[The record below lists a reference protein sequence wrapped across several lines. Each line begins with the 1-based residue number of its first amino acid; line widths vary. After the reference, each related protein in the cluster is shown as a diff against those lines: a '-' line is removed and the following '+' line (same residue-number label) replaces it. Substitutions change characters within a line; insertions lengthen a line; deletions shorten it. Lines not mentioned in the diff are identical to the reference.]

1 MFDHSVRVP
10 LILTGP
16 GIPENAKR
24 DQQVYLQDVFP
35 TVIELAGGTAIKSNE
50 FQSLLPMI
58 RKSSES
64 SKYDAIYGCYMNL
77 QRMVRT
83 EKYKLIVYPK
93 IQELLLFDMVNDPLE
108 MSDLSDDPAYA
119 EILTEMKEKLT
130 DQQLIMNDPLDLSE
144 ILGE

>member
-1 MFDHSVRVP
+1 M
-10 LILTGP
+10 I
-16 GIPENAKR
+16 
-24 DQQVYLQDVFP
+24 
-35 TVIELAGGTAIKSNE
+35 VIELAGGTAIKSNE